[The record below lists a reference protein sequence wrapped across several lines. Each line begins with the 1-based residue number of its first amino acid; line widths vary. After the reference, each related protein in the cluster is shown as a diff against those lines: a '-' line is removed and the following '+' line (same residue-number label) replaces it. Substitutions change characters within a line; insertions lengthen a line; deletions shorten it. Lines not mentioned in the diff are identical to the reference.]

1 MDVTTAL
8 TRRSS
13 TRAFLDRPVSDGQ
26 VRAILDAARWSPSG
40 VNIQPWQVA
49 VVRGETKRKLADA
62 LIAARAAGPATPD
75 YQYYPVQW
83 FEPFKE
89 RRKQCGLAL
98 YQALDIRREDTEKQ
112 REAWNNN
119 YRFFGA
125 PVGLLL
131 FLDRRLGQGAWID
144 MGMFMQSIML
154 AAQEQGLA
162 TCPQASLGEYPDV
175 VRNLLGIDEN
185 LALLG
190 GIALGYADPDAAVN
204 RYRTEREPVD
214 AFTRWYE

>member
-1 MDVTTAL
+1 MDVLDAITGRNA
-8 TRRSS
+8 
-13 TRAFLDRPVSDGQ
+13 TRAFLGKTVGDAQ
-26 VRAILDAARWSPSG
+26 VRAILDAARWAPSG

-49 VVRGETKRKLADA
+49 VVRGAAKERLAQA
-62 LIAARAAGPATPD
+62 LIAARAAGPAAAD
-75 YQYYPVQW
+75 YRYYPEQW
-83 FEPFKE
+83 FEPYKE

-98 YQALDIRREDTEKQ
+98 YQALEIRREDAEKQ
-112 REAWNNN
+112 QAAWNSN
-119 YRFFGA
+119 YHFFGA

-144 MGMFMQSIML
+144 MGMFVQNIML
-154 AAQEQGLA
+154 AARGLGLA
-162 TCPQASLGEYPDV
+162 TCPQASVADYPQL
-175 VRNLLGIDEN
+175 VREQLGIEPE

-190 GIALGYADPDAAVN
+190 GIALGYADPEAAVN

>member
-8 TRRSS
+8 TQRSS
-13 TRAFLDRPVSDGQ
+13 IRAFLDRPVSDEQ
-26 VRAILDAARWSPSG
+26 VRTILDAARWAPSG

-49 VVRGETKRKLADA
+49 VVRGETKQKLADA
-62 LIAARAAGPATPD
+62 LIAAREAGASNPD
-75 YQYYPVQW
+75 YQYYPAQW
-83 FEPFKE
+83 FDPFKE
-89 RRKQCGLAL
+89 RRKRCGLAM
-98 YQALDIRREDTEKQ
+98 YQALEIRREDTDRQKA
-112 REAWNNN
+112 AWNNN
-119 YRFFGA
+119 YRFFDA
-125 PVGLLL
+125 PIGLLL

-175 VRNLLGIDEN
+175 VRGLLGIDDS

-204 RYRTEREPVD
+204 RYRTEREPVES
-214 AFTRWYE
+214 FTRWYA